1 MWFSNQGKNL
11 AYATFNE
18 KLVPTVYLPTY
29 GIPDT
34 MYDQYSRMFN
44 YRYPKVL
51 YQNSL
56 LYSVYVQDQCNY

>member
-1 MWFSNQGKNL
+1 MWFSNQGKKL

-18 KLVPTVYLPTY
+18 KLVPTVNLPTY

-34 MYDQYSRMFN
+34 QYDQYSRIFS

-51 YQNSL
+51 YQNSI
-56 LYSVYVQDQCNY
+56 LYIRPNLM